1 MRCERAQELFSDY
14 CEGVIPAAL
23 KVPFESHLRA
33 CAECSRGVAEL
44 RATWSILDSEPR
56 IEAPHGFRAAVL
68 ERIDSAES
76 ERASQSWLKRI
87 ANSFRSTTV
96 QQRLAWGGAAVLLLV
111 VGSFA
116 IPGQYNPASWM
127 RIRFSGTSQFIASQ
141 PTLHSDSG
149 TLTARIPLVLAGV
162 DGKVQNNDSVQVKV
176 RVIAGPVNLVGSD
189 TVTLSGTSPAIVNLR
204 VVGAITSESVILEVS
219 RLDGK
224 EPLTQQLMI
233 PLPRE

>member
-23 KVPFESHLRA
+23 KVPFESHLHA
-33 CAECSRGVAEL
+33 CADCSEGVAAL

-56 IEAPHGFRAAVL
+56 IEAPHGFRAAVWQS
-68 ERIDSAES
+68 IDSAES
-76 ERASQSWLKRI
+76 ERSSQSWLQRV
-87 ANSFRSTTV
+87 ANSFRSSTV
-96 QQRLAWGGAAVLLLV
+96 QQRLAWGGAAVLLLA

-116 IPGQYNPASWM
+116 IPGQYNPASIM
-127 RIRFSGTSQFIASQ
+127 GIRFSADSQFIASQ

-149 TLTARIPLVLAGV
+149 TLMARIPLVLEGA
-162 DGKVQNNDSVQVKV
+162 DGKVRNNNSVQVKV
-176 RVIAGPVNLVGSD
+176 RVIAGPVELAGSD
-189 TVTLSGTSPAIVNLR
+189 TVTLSGTSPAMINLR
-204 VVGAITSESVILEVS
+204 VVGPITSESVILEVS

-233 PLPRE
+233 PLPRR